1 MSNTVSPPQKD
12 KPLQEEP
19 AKKNGQL
26 GALEEDDEFEEFEAE
41 GNKKRRRKKV
51 FTKQTI
57 EWEDKDE
64 ENTDDNLWEDNW
76 DDDDIE
82 PDFATVLQNESRVEP
97 EPMNL

>member
-1 MSNTVSPPQKD
+1 MSNTVPLPQKD

-41 GNKKRRRKKV
+41 GINNHERQRKN

-64 ENTDDNLWEDNW
+64 EQTDDNLWEDNW

-82 PDFATVLQNESRVEP
+82 PDFATVLQ
-97 EPMNL
+97 